1 MVEPRRLP
9 LFPLNVVL
17 FPGMLLPL
25 HIFEARYQEM
35 IRRCMVEDR
44 TFGVCLIRS
53 GDEVGGPAEPYEV
66 GTTCEILKLTE
77 LGGGRLDLVTLGR
90 ERFII
95 DRLYHEL
102 SYLEGDICPI
112 PEGSAYCPEA
122 LIQEVREATTEYVG
136 TLLSQAAQ
144 PARRLELPDDA
155 ATLSNLVAS
164 ILLQVPADIRQDLL
178 EAPNP
183 RERLESELALL
194 RALTTDPEEHDGAVI
209 ARPLRMKPSY
219 FNPN

>member
-1 MVEPRRLP
+1 MEPRRLP

-25 HIFEARYQEM
+25 HIFEERYQEM
-35 IRRCMVEDR
+35 VRRCLDEDR

-66 GTTCEILKLTE
+66 GTTCEILKATE
-77 LGGGRLDLVTLGR
+77 LGDGRLDLVTLGR
-90 ERFII
+90 ERFTI
-95 DRLYHEL
+95 DRLYRER
-102 SYLEGDICPI
+102 SYLEGDICPL
-112 PEGSAYCPEA
+112 PEGSAFCPES
-122 LIQEVREATTEYVG
+122 LIQEVRDATAEYVG

-144 PARRLELPDDA
+144 PQRKLDLPEDA

-178 EAPNP
+178 EAPNA
-183 RERLESELALL
+183 RDRLESELALL
-194 RALTTDPEEHDGAVI
+194 RALTDPPEAEGAVI

>member
-1 MVEPRRLP
+1 MEPCRLP

-25 HIFEARYQEM
+25 HVFEPRYLEM
-35 IRRCMVEDR
+35 VRFCLDTDR
-44 TFGVCLIRS
+44 PFGVCLIRS

-66 GTTCEILKLTE
+66 GTTCEILRVTD
-77 LGGGRLDLVTLGR
+77 LGDGRMDLVTLGR
-90 ERFII
+90 ERFTV
-95 DRLYHEL
+95 DRLHRERA
-102 SYLEGDICPI
+102 YLEGDIRPS
-112 PEGSAYCPEA
+112 PDGSIFCPEA

-144 PARRLELPDDA
+144 APRKLDLPEDA

-194 RALTTDPEEHDGAVI
+194 RALTDPEEHDGAVI

>member
-1 MVEPRRLP
+1 VEPRRLP

-25 HIFEARYQEM
+25 HVFEPRYQQM
-35 IRRCMVEDR
+35 IRRCLAEDR

-66 GTTCEILKLTE
+66 GTTCEILKVTE
-77 LGGGRLDLVTLGR
+77 LGDGGLDLVTLGR
-90 ERFII
+90 ERFVI
-95 DRLYHEL
+95 DRLYRERP
-102 SYLEGDICPI
+102 YLEGDICPN
-112 PEGSAYCPEA
+112 PEGAAFCPEA
-122 LIQEVREATTEYVG
+122 LIQEVHEATTEYVG

-144 PARRLELPDDA
+144 SPRKLDLPEDA

-194 RALTTDPEEHDGAVI
+194 RALTTEPEEHEGAVI
-209 ARPLRMKPSY
+209 AHPLRMKPSY